1 MSSKIFRAGVI
12 SLPLLAVSAA
22 YGADSSEQKPQVLS
36 TVRINAEVK
45 DQGYKAESSTST
57 AKTDTPL
64 RDVPQSISVLTRQ
77 TLDDLNV
84 QNIGDAV
91 QYVPGVGTAQGEG
104 NRETPIIRGNTSTGD
119 FFLDGMR
126 DDVQY
131 YRDLYNIERLE
142 VLKGAN
148 GALFGR
154 GGVGGLINRVS
165 KEAGFD
171 PVRGMTLQFGSNSNK
186 RVTTDVGQTFT
197 DSVAF
202 RVNGMYEDSDSYR
215 DDVTLKRY
223 GVNPTLTWRA
233 SDATRATF
241 GVEYFHDER
250 VADRGVSSYLG
261 RPLET
266 DAGTF
271 FGDPVQSPTY
281 ATVKMANLMVEHR
294 FSDTVVLRNR
304 TRYGDYE
311 KFYQNVFPGTVNT
324 TTTVNPTGLPAGSY
338 AAGSIVQISAYNNAT
353 DRKNVFNQ
361 TDLNF
366 VLNTGAVTHKFLT
379 GLELGRQETENF
391 RSTGFFDSVAVGTTT
406 VNALLTNPRTT
417 FPLSWRQ
424 NGTDADNSGTA
435 KIAALYLQDEIA
447 FNPRFTVIAGL
458 RYDNFKVDLRN
469 NRTAQD
475 FSSKDNLLSPRLALV
490 YKPAEAL
497 SLYTSYT
504 LTYQPRAGDQLASLS
519 ATNSALDPEEFKN
532 YEVGLKWDATENL
545 AFTAALF
552 KLERTN
558 VAVADPTAGTPGG
571 PPAGTLMLV
580 GGQEN
585 KGVELGLAGNV
596 TDQWSIIAAATYQD
610 AEISSN
616 QSGTVLQGARLSG
629 LPKTNFS
636 LWNRYDL
643 SSSWGFG
650 LGIVNRAEIFAA
662 TENLSPGAVNV
673 TLPSFTRVDGAVYFA
688 MNDRW
693 HAQLNVENLLDK
705 EYFQFANSNTNITPG
720 SPRAARVVVTA
731 QF

>member
-12 SLPLLAVSAA
+12 SLPLLVVSAA
-22 YGADSSEQKPQVLS
+22 YGADSSEQKPQVLN
-36 TVRINAEVK
+36 TVRV
-45 DQGYKAESSTST
+45 QGDVGSYKAEAAAT

-84 QNIGDAV
+84 QNIGEAV

-104 NRETPIIRGNTSTGD
+104 NRETPIIRGNSSTGD

-186 RVTTDVGQTFT
+186 RVTTDAGQAFT

-202 RVNGMYEDSDSYR
+202 RVNGLYEDSDSYR

-261 RPLET
+261 RPLDT
-266 DAGTF
+266 NASTF
-271 FGDPVQSPTY
+271 FGDPAQSPTH

-311 KFYQNVFPGTVNT
+311 KFYQNVFPGIVNT
-324 TTTVNPTGLPAGSY
+324 ATTVNPAGLPAGSY
-338 AAGSIVQISAYNNAT
+338 AAGSIVQVSAYNNAT

-379 GLELGRQETENF
+379 GLELGRQETDNF
-391 RSTGFFDSVAVGTTT
+391 RSTGFFDSVAVGTTV
-406 VNALLTNPRTT
+406 VNALVTNPRTT
-417 FPLSWRQ
+417 FPLNWRQ

-435 KIAALYLQDEIA
+435 KITALYLQDEIA
-447 FNPRFTVIAGL
+447 FNPQFTVVGGL
-458 RYDNFKVDLRN
+458 RYDSFKVDLRN

-519 ATNSALDPEEFKN
+519 ATNSALDPEEFSN

-552 KLERTN
+552 KLERVN

-580 GGQEN
+580 DGQEN
-585 KGVELGLAGNV
+585 KGIELGLAGNV
-596 TDQWSIIAAATYQD
+596 TDKWSVMAAATYQD

-629 LPKTNFS
+629 VPKTNFS

-662 TENLSPGAVNV
+662 TENLTPGATNV

-688 MNDRW
+688 MNERW

-705 EYFQFANSNTNITPG
+705 EYFQFANSNTNVTPG